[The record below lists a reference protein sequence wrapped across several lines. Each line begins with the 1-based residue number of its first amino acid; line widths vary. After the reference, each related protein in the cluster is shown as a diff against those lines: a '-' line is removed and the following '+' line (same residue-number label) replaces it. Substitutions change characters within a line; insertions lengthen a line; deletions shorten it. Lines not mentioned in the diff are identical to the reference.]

1 MEKMERDYVYTGLQS
16 SGEGAFLIELSEE
29 TSYERVFEYKSY
41 YLPKRFTVKEDGL
54 FSPHIMR
61 VWCDALGLDSGWKR
75 VTSPATHQEAAIAIA
90 KDMMNQ

>member
-1 MEKMERDYVYTGLQS
+1 MERDYAYTGLQS

-41 YLPKRFTVKEDGL
+41 CLPKRFTVKEDGL
-54 FSPHIMR
+54 FSPHIVR
-61 VWCDALGLDSGWKR
+61 VRCDALDLDSGWKR
-75 VTSPATHQEAAIAIA
+75 VTTPTLQEMAKAIA